1 MLVKSK
7 SDVMERAM
15 ALGDKHGYY
24 FRAMPNIGVISEPV
38 MVNRWR
44 FVPIEQDNTPLPPEA
59 QTRLNLLVE
68 AGFPIKQVLIGH
80 EPKTKK
86 EKKEV
91 NFPEVDLSSLW
102 TFLRVVGLVLGA
114 VVTVIGYAAIT
125 ALSLLDPVLIV
136 ILEGEERWMLCIAT
150 WEE

>member
-38 MVNRWR
+38 MVNKWR
-44 FVPIEQDNTPLPPEA
+44 FVPLAQDNTRLPPEA
-59 QTRLNLLVE
+59 QTRLNLLVR

-80 EPKTKK
+80 EPKI
-86 EKKEV
+86 EKKQVELPS
-91 NFPEVDLSSLW
+91 FDWSSV
-102 TFLRVVGLVLGA
+102 TAVLRVIGPVLRAVDKVIFYALVA
-114 VVTVIGYAAIT
+114 
-125 ALSLLDPVLIV
+125 ALSLFDPALIV

>member
-1 MLVKSK
+1 MLVKN
-7 SDVMERAM
+7 ETTILARAM
-15 ALGDKHGYY
+15 ALGDEHGYY

-44 FVPIEQDNTPLPPEA
+44 FVPLAQDNTRLPPEA

-102 TFLRVVGLVLGA
+102 TCLRVVGPVLRA
-114 VVTVIGYAAIT
+114 VGTVIFYALVA
-125 ALSLLDPVLIV
+125 ALSLLDPALIV